1 MAINIKTINIELT
14 EAIRDYAEKR
24 LSSLEKFSGGVP
36 TVTAELGK
44 TTEHHKQG
52 DFFTAKVTLVTPLGK
67 EYFATSEK
75 EDLYVA
81 IDDVREELR
90 MQLTA
95 GKERKDSLF
104 KRGARKMKNILKGF
118 K

>member
-1 MAINIKTINIELT
+1 MAINIKTTTIELT
-14 EAIRDYAEKR
+14 EAIRDYTEKR
-24 LSSLEKFSGGVP
+24 LGSLEKFSGGIP
-36 TVTAELGK
+36 TVSVEIGK

-52 DFFTAKVTLVTPLGK
+52 DFFSAKATLVTPLGK

-75 EDLYVA
+75 DDLYVA

-95 GKERKDSLF
+95 GKKKEESLF
-104 KRGARKMKNILKGF
+104 KRGARRMKNMLRGF